1 MNTTGALPEA
11 RRMLSQEQVLAIVP
25 ISYVTLW
32 RMEKRGQFPQS
43 TFITPN
49 RRVWF
54 EDEIVA
60 WQNEVNGRRRGRHPA
75 RTKSQTAATQAE
87 DVTPNS

>member
-1 MNTTGALPEA
+1 
-11 RRMLSQEQVLAIVP
+11 MLSQEQVLAIVP

-43 TFITPN
+43 TYITPN

-54 EDEIVA
+54 EDEIIA
-60 WQNEVNGRRRGRHPA
+60 WQNAVNGRRRGRRQKTGQVQQHE
-75 RTKSQTAATQAE
+75 S
-87 DVTPNS
+87 DV